1 MQSTDVRRPYE
12 TTYVA
17 DQIQPVSKPRLLMFL
32 LMILASALV
41 FLVTLGWG
49 SVQIPVP
56 EVVRILAGQEAARA
70 TWANIVMD
78 LRLPRAITAV
88 LAGAA
93 LSIAGLQMQTLFRNA
108 LADPYILGVSS
119 GASLGVSLIVLASG
133 GVMGNVLVGFGI
145 LRNLS
150 VISAAALGAFA
161 VLGFMLLIAAWVR
174 SPIIVLIAGVMVSAF
189 ILAFVNL
196 LVYFAE
202 PEAVKAYADWQAG
215 SFQGVGW
222 EHLPIL
228 GIAVL
233 VGVILAS
240 STTKQLNVF
249 LLGENYAQSMGLS
262 VQRLRWITMLSAS
275 VLAGAVTAYAGPIA
289 FLGIAGPH
297 LARGLLRTSD
307 HRVLVPGSILLGA
320 LMALGAGLL
329 AQLPGSNL
337 ILPLNS
343 AMALLGAPVVVWVLL
358 RLARNS
364 SRGLTV

>member
-1 MQSTDVRRPYE
+1 MEIPYA
-12 TTYVA
+12 A
-17 DQIQPVSKPRLLMFL
+17 DQIQPVRKSRFLMFVL
-32 LMILASALV
+32 IFLIATLV
-41 FLVTLGWG
+41 FLMTLGWG
-49 SVQIPVP
+49 SVRIPLL
-56 EVVRILAGQEAARA
+56 EVVRILVGQEVTRA
-70 TWANIVMD
+70 TWTDIVMN

-93 LSIAGLQMQTLFRNA
+93 LAVAGLQMQTLFRNA
-108 LADPYILGVSS
+108 LADPYILGISS
-119 GASLGVSLIVLASG
+119 GASLGVSLVVLTTG
-133 GVMGNVLVGFGI
+133 GLVGNVLVGFGF
-145 LRNLS
+145 LRNLGI
-150 VISAAALGAFA
+150 ISAAALGAFA

-174 SPIIVLIAGVMVSAF
+174 SPIIVLIAGVMISAF

-202 PEAVKAYADWQAG
+202 PEAVKAYVDWQAG

-222 EHLPIL
+222 ANLPIL
-228 GIAVL
+228 GAAVL
-233 VGVILAS
+233 VGVVLAS

-262 VQRLRWITMLSAS
+262 VQRLRWMTMISAS
-275 VLAGAVTAYAGPIA
+275 VLAGTVTAYAGPIA

-297 LARGLLRTSD
+297 LARGLLATSD
-307 HRVLVPGSILLGA
+307 HRALVPGSILLGA
-320 LMALGAGLL
+320 FIALGAGLL

-343 AMALLGAPVVVWVLL
+343 AMALLGAPVVIWVLL